1 MWSFSEIYIKNK
13 FDVVIL
19 KRYAR
24 QIDCILLEVYSNERS
39 GLAESNYPR
48 KVWTAI

>member
-1 MWSFSEIYIKNK
+1 MWSVSEIDIENK

-19 KRYAR
+19 KRPAR
-24 QIDCILLEVYSNERS
+24 QTDCIPLEVYSNERS